1 MPHKLTP
8 TAVANLIQPP
18 DGTPSP
24 VSVEIL
30 EALVSILN
38 PREQDEVLRHL
49 GRDHVHRHFPT
60 LLASFTDDLADA
72 APQTADDTDS
82 EEDREE
88 DLHGSSVF
96 HVSDLEDNDAD
107 HDGSSLC
114 PLSDFETPPDS
125 PVLSS
130 TPISTQSA
138 IHVSAAASKGK
149 AREAPVASASRAA
162 TADRQLPSTSAT
174 TRKYHFSNATE
185 SGETDSCSVPG
196 GQVHRLTPK
205 SSPPN
210 LAHSPP
216 RFFFGNKVGVFQKHE
231 AALLQAS
238 VKGAKPMLQVGYPS
252 AETAEAAIKHA
263 RSKGW
268 TSDTTKGALA
278 APQPSTDDNPLSA
291 AGPDLCTPLLGLARR
306 PSESFSLLWTPGSS
320 RLSSALAPLSLQ
332 NNLPHVL
339 MRDIGLDSDTQPDT
353 SELPSHEVVSHTNL
367 NHLLDSYSFRTPS
380 TSVSFLGLLRN
391 ATPNCRNFDELP
403 FTLAAPPPLVSPS
416 LSMPP
421 KSSTPSPDPPEAR
434 SRDTKRLSTR
444 GLAFGCKLKEQPYDK
459 PLRKYSTSRPS
470 KHDNIG
476 RHIGGGS
483 SIADVLTPSHLSD
496 VGAPTSK
503 PSLPRGRR
511 ESTLAS
517 ARIATPLRPQQHVR
531 RHPGVVA
538 TPAHSCSSSP
548 VTASPCSPPSTP
560 TPPPTEET
568 YYGEDEDAPS
578 DDAGSDDDS
587 DFFLPVLPTIGRS
600 RDSLVTLNRKLVFH
614 AGAKKCIQNQPNKSS
629 EEI

>member
-1 MPHKLTP
+1 
-8 TAVANLIQPP
+8 
-18 DGTPSP
+18 
-24 VSVEIL
+24 
-30 EALVSILN
+30 
-38 PREQDEVLRHL
+38 
-49 GRDHVHRHFPT
+49 
-60 LLASFTDDLADA
+60 
-72 APQTADDTDS
+72 
-82 EEDREE
+82 
-88 DLHGSSVF
+88 
-96 HVSDLEDNDAD
+96 
-107 HDGSSLC
+107 
-114 PLSDFETPPDS
+114 
-125 PVLSS
+125 
-130 TPISTQSA
+130 
-138 IHVSAAASKGK
+138 
-149 AREAPVASASRAA
+149 
-162 TADRQLPSTSAT
+162 
-174 TRKYHFSNATE
+174 
-185 SGETDSCSVPG
+185 
-196 GQVHRLTPK
+196 
-205 SSPPN
+205 
-210 LAHSPP
+210 
-216 RFFFGNKVGVFQKHE
+216 
-231 AALLQAS
+231 
-238 VKGAKPMLQVGYPS
+238 
-252 AETAEAAIKHA
+252 
-263 RSKGW
+263 
-268 TSDTTKGALA
+268 
-278 APQPSTDDNPLSA
+278 
-291 AGPDLCTPLLGLARR
+291 
-306 PSESFSLLWTPGSS
+306 
-320 RLSSALAPLSLQ
+320 
-332 NNLPHVL
+332 

-434 SRDTKRLSTR
+434 SRGADSAWRYRQRYKETVNERARVRMQAKR
-444 GLAFGCKLKEQPYDK
+444 AA
-459 PLRKYSTSRPS
+459 LRQAPPEVQHQQAVKARQYRQAY
-470 KHDNIG
+470 
-476 RHIGGGS
+476 RR
-483 SIADVLTPSHLSD
+483 D